1 MGLRARIV
9 FCLPAT
15 GLTGSGLSEQPT
27 LESRT
32 NCDTADGHLPDVAEA
47 NTIVIALIL
56 QEASEDSIAQ
66 GLAFVNSK
74 NLLILKKKNNFF
86 TFYMSASWRICL
98 PAVEH
103 RPLNVT
109 WETGKRAMAE
119 EEKGREIWNIFISF
133 LSSSFYGLFTGRC
146 FLVFF
151 LLYFWHQLCWSLL
164 LSKKGWTLD

>member
-32 NCDTADGHLPDVAEA
+32 NCDTPDGHLPDVAEA

-74 NLLILKKKNNFF
+74 NLLILKKKKQL
-86 TFYMSASWRICL
+86 FYL
-98 PAVEH
+98 PHV
-103 RPLNVT
+103 
-109 WETGKRAMAE
+109 
-119 EEKGREIWNIFISF
+119 
-133 LSSSFYGLFTGRC
+133 C
-146 FLVFF
+146 FLT
-151 LLYFWHQLCWSLL
+151 H
-164 LSKKGWTLD
+164 LSTCRGAQTLECYMRNGEASYG